1 MRPSEA
7 SIEAARSAVY
17 SVRRWLMITSSSA
30 ATTTLATEAEE
41 EGRGELR
48 ELGDDNGNKEEN
60 YGGGE
65 ESADDGGGDVGGEVG
80 REVGD
85 DHDDDDNDD
94 DDDDNDEG
102 KPIADRR
109 PLLSPKSFS
118 SDDASCDPAATAV
131 PRLSPARRSSPSRG
145 AEAGEEEVVAA
156 ARLAEGVLLAYR
168 DLTLDEGTELH
179 YALHHWTQRWADP
192 LLARLE
198 AGPGVYW
205 WSDTGGGG
213 GLGGGRCNR
222 LPPPV
227 GAGKKIGQI
236 QAVLARRCAVIGEL
250 QQHLW
255 RASWQGGVAN
265 WGVLGGGSGRG
276 VDLGGGKR
284 QRRLF
289 SSLFVT
295 FPFCLDPSFRAA
307 FAASA
312 S

>member
-1 MRPSEA
+1 MQWWWWRWWWYRRRTRPSEA

-17 SVRRWLMITSSSA
+17 SVRRRLKIASSSA

-41 EGRGELR
+41 EERGELR
-48 ELGDDNGNKEEN
+48 ELGDDNDNEEEN

-65 ESADDGGGDVGGEVG
+65 ESADDGGGDAGGEVG
-80 REVGD
+80 REV
-85 DHDDDDNDD
+85 DDDYDD
-94 DDDDNDEG
+94 VDDVGEG
-102 KPIADRR
+102 RPIDDRR
-109 PLLSPKSFS
+109 PLLSPKSFG

-131 PRLSPARRSSPSRG
+131 PRSSPARRSSPSRF
-145 AEAGEEEVVAA
+145 AEAGEEAAVA
-156 ARLAEGVLLAYR
+156 ARLAEGALRAYR
-168 DLTLDEGTELH
+168 DLTLDEATELH

-198 AGPGVYW
+198 AGPGVW
-205 WSDTGGGG
+205 WSDAGGGG
-213 GLGGGRCNR
+213 GSGGDRRRR
-222 LPPPV
+222 LPPHV
-227 GAGKKIGQI
+227 EAGKKVGQI

-265 WGVLGGGSGRG
+265 WGVLGGG
-276 VDLGGGKR
+276 VGGEWTSVR
-284 QRRLF
+284 PF

-295 FPFCLDPSFRAA
+295 FPFLSGSSFRAA